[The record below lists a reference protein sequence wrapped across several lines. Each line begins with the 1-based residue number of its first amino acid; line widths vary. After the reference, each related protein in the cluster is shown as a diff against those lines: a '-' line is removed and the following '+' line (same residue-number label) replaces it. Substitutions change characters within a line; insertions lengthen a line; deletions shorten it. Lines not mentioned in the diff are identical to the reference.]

1 MRGIQEAR
9 EKLTDLAPHV
19 SLSLHCETAE
29 IMTAYTKLVE
39 KDKSLKGLAA
49 YSASRPPHSEGL
61 AVFIASWLF
70 AAAIYRL
77 KRYDALDVSAGETAG

>member
-1 MRGIQEAR
+1 MRGVQKAR
-9 EKLTDLAPHV
+9 ELLPDKAAQI

-29 IMTAYTKLVE
+29 IMTAYTKIVE

-61 AVFIASWLF
+61 AVFIASLPR
-70 AAAIYRL
+70 ATRP
-77 KRYDALDVSAGETAG
+77 RCRTSTCCT